1 MIRLAMCLAVCS
13 ALLCGA
19 ADARVRLD
27 LKYQGYTVRGM
38 SVPEI
43 WRDIF
48 RKGPHQRERGLYAQ
62 AQARISYGW
71 DIDFQQSRGVCRVR
85 AADVNV
91 RVRILLPAWADEKR
105 GGKVLRASW
114 RRYAALVRA
123 HENHHKDIARAA
135 ARDIDALFAG
145 ARARGSCAALGRDL
159 QARAERILARER
171 QAQLR
176 FDATDPPIVLQ

>member
-1 MIRLAMCLAVCS
+1 MIRHAMCVALCS
-13 ALLCGA
+13 ALMCGA

-27 LKYQGYTVRGM
+27 LKYQGYTVRGT
-38 SVPEI
+38 SVQAI
-43 WRDIF
+43 WHDIF

-71 DIDFQQSRGVCRVR
+71 DIDFQDSRGGCRVK

-91 RVRILLPAWADEKR
+91 RVRILLPAWSDERRADPR
-105 GGKVLRASW
+105 LRASW

-123 HENHHKDIARAA
+123 HENHHKDIALAA

-145 ARARGSCAALGRDL
+145 ARGRGSCAALGRDL
-159 QARAERILARER
+159 RARADRILARER
-171 QAQLR
+171 QTQMR
-176 FDATDPPIVLQ
+176 FDATDPPIVLR